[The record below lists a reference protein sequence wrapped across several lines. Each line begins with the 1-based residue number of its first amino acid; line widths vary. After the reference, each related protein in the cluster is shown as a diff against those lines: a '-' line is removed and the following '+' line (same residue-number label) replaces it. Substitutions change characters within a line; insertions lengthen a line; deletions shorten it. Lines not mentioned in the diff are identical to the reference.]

1 MEFNVN
7 GEYLIDSISEA
18 ARIAGGSHGDA
29 AGKLV
34 MIEAHSGGLSVSSGS
49 GDRSVIF
56 EFPLI
61 NGRDSGLNILAYG
74 KLAADGR
81 VLSEV
86 IRKIPGRL
94 SIKASTSYKISISSA
109 DGQISATIAGFPLE
123 QLPDLAYGEFPYIY
137 KLETSDLAAGLRNTA
152 ACAAKTS
159 SRPILEGINL
169 AFDEDGLTFT
179 ATDSSRLAMWKAA
192 GSAGFSKSFTL
203 PARNAAELFKLIGKS
218 PGGEAAIYISDSQ
231 AAFTTSTFRF
241 CSSLLI
247 GRFPSSE
254 KLMPEGC
261 KTELVINRK
270 QLLQGV
276 ERTMIF
282 AGVKR
287 NSLVSILAKDENTI
301 IMSSPRSEMG
311 MVEEVQEL
319 KSISGETGASAVING
334 SYLADALKGT
344 DSEYIIIRL
353 YGIMKPILISSPGE
367 ANYFQL
373 ISPVRTAS
381 GMFIGNRQ
389 IQKQD

>member
-49 GDRSVIF
+49 GGRSVIF
-56 EFPLI
+56 EFPFI
-61 NGRDSGLNILAYG
+61 NGRDSGLDILEYG

-81 VLSEV
+81 MLSEV

-137 KLETSDLAAGLRNTA
+137 TLKASDLAAGLRNTA
-152 ACAAKTS
+152 SSAAKTS

-169 AFDEDGLTFT
+169 AFDESGLTFT

-192 GSAGFSKSFTL
+192 GSAGFSQSITL
-203 PARNAAELFKLIGKS
+203 PARNAAELLKLIGKS
-218 PGGEAAIYISDSQ
+218 PSGEAAIYISNSQ

-241 CSSLLI
+241 CSSLLT
-247 GRFPSSE
+247 GRFPPSE
-254 KLMPEGC
+254 KLTPEGC

-270 QLLQGV
+270 HLLQGV
-276 ERTMIF
+276 KRTMIF
-282 AGVKR
+282 AGEKR
-287 NSLVSILAKDENTI
+287 SSLVSIQVKDANSITI
-301 IMSSPRSEMG
+301 SSPMSEMG
-311 MVEEVQEL
+311 KEVQEL
-319 KSISGETGASAVING
+319 QSISGETEASAVING
-334 SYLADALKGT
+334 SYLADALIGT
-344 DSEYIIIRL
+344 ESEYMKIRL
-353 YGIMKPILISSPGE
+353 YGTMKPILISSLGE
-367 ANYFQL
+367 ANYFHL

-381 GMFIGNRQ
+381 GMFLGNRQ

>member
-7 GEYLIDSISEA
+7 GEYLIESISEA
-18 ARIAGGSHGDA
+18 ARIAGGSHSA
-29 AGKLV
+29 AGKAV

-56 EFPLI
+56 ELPLI
-61 NGRDSGLNILAYG
+61 NGRDSGLNILVYG

-81 VLSEV
+81 MLSEV

-94 SIKASTSYKISISSA
+94 SIKASTSHKISIISI

-123 QLPDLAYGEFPYIY
+123 QVPDLAYGEFPYIY
-137 KLETSDLAAGLRNTA
+137 KLEASELAAGLRNTA
-152 ACAAKTS
+152 ASAAKTS

-169 AFDEDGLTFT
+169 AFHENGLTFT

-192 GSAGFSKSFTL
+192 GSAGFNRSFTL
-203 PARNAAELFKLIGKS
+203 PARNAAELLKLIGKS
-218 PGGEAAIYISDSQ
+218 PSGEAAIYISDSQ

-254 KLMPEGC
+254 KLTPEEC

-270 QLLQGV
+270 HLLQGV

-282 AGVKR
+282 AGEKR
-287 NSLVSILAKDENTI
+287 SSLVSIQAKDGNSI
-301 IMSSPRSEMG
+301 IISSPRSEMG
-311 MVEEVQEL
+311 MIEEVQKL
-319 KSISGETGASAVING
+319 QSISGETGASAVING

-344 DSEYIIIRL
+344 ESEYIKIRL
-353 YGIMKPILISSPGE
+353 YGTMKPILISSPGE
-367 ANYFQL
+367 ANYFHL

-381 GMFIGNRQ
+381 GMFLGNRQ
-389 IQKQD
+389 IQK